1 MYYDDAH
8 LTDLEPNGKSSQWS
22 SGMLNAVLGTPFAD
36 EKQQP
41 LSDKGTFL
49 GLDYDFTEVGSDDH
63 VQFWVRE
70 RLESKVTGMI
80 RDAKF

>member
-8 LTDLEPNGKSSQWS
+8 LTDLESNGKSSQWS
-22 SGMLNAVLGTPFAD
+22 FGMLNAVLGTPFAD

-41 LSDKGTFL
+41 LSVL
-49 GLDYDFTEVGSDDH
+49 GLDNDFTEVGSDDH
-63 VQFWVRE
+63 VQFGVRE

-80 RDAKF
+80 RDAKSSGW